1 MIFVNHLW
9 TTSVE
14 VMITGVAIYQH
25 SQEAHK
31 AEAGSFHVN
40 GTLVTAACFQITH
53 NAAQI

>member
-25 SQEAHK
+25 FQEAHK

-40 GTLVTAACFQITH
+40 GMLVTAACFQITH
-53 NAAQI
+53 NAAQV